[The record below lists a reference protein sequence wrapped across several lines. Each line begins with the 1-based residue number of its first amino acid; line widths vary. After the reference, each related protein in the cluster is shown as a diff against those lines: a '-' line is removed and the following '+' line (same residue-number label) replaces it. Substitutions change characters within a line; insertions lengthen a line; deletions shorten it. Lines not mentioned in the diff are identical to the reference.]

1 MEERM
6 PATGVNTKRQTM
18 WFTAAALGAVMA
30 MTGLASPAK
39 AEGVPLDNAGI
50 RSMVT
55 GKRIYL
61 ATPMGGELPLYY
73 RANGRVDGTGE
84 AIGLGKYLKPKDSG
98 RWWVANNRLCQ
109 KWQEWYDGRTFCFKL
124 NRISNTKVYWM
135 RDDGRSGIA
144 RVGR

>member
-1 MEERM
+1 MSI
-6 PATGVNTKRQTM
+6 TDLTTKRRAT
-18 WFTAAALGAVMA
+18 WFMAALLTTIMFGAPVQPA
-30 MTGLASPAK
+30 M
-39 AEGVPLDNAGI
+39 AEGEPLDNTGI
-50 RSMVT
+50 KSLVT

-73 RANGRVDGTGE
+73 RANGKVDGTGE

-98 RWWVANNRLCQ
+98 RWWVSKNRLCQ

-124 NRISNTKVYWM
+124 NRISSTKVYWM
-135 RDDGRSGIA
+135 RDDGTSGIS

>member
-1 MEERM
+1 M
-6 PATGVNTKRQTM
+6 PTTDLTGRRRAT
-18 WFTAAALGAVMA
+18 WFMTALVAAIVCGAPVQPA
-30 MTGLASPAK
+30 M
-39 AEGVPLDNAGI
+39 AEGEPLDNTGI
-50 RSMVT
+50 KSLVT

-73 RANGRVDGTGE
+73 RANGKVDGTGE

-98 RWWVANNRLCQ
+98 RWWVSNNRLCQ

-124 NRISNTKVYWM
+124 NRISSTKVYWM
-135 RDDGRSGIA
+135 RDDGTSGIS

>member
-1 MEERM
+1 MTALVATIM
-6 PATGVNTKRQTM
+6 FGAPVQPAM
-18 WFTAAALGAVMA
+18 
-30 MTGLASPAK
+30 
-39 AEGVPLDNAGI
+39 AEGEPLDGAGI
-50 RSMVT
+50 KSLVT

-73 RANGRVDGTGE
+73 RANGKVDGTGE

-98 RWWVANNRLCQ
+98 RWWVSNNRLCQ

-124 NRISNTKVYWM
+124 NRISSTKVYWM
-135 RDDGRSGIA
+135 RDDGTSGIS